1 MPEKVS
7 IIIPAY
13 NASQTLRRCVASV
26 LKQTLQDFHIYIVDD
41 CSMDETWQLMQ
52 CLAEE
57 DSRIS
62 IYRQHTNQGPAAAR
76 NFVLDIVRGEWLY
89 FIDSDDEIS
98 SNFLDA
104 MITEGERTGKEMV
117 LGSIKKINIDGTVLT
132 EWVAGNKYITD
143 SPEQTLQVA
152 YGEKDDLE
160 FMMNLLWTKI
170 YRHRLFCGVKLPV
183 GRLQEDAFIMPYLIY
198 NSNTGVAVATDA
210 CYFYYDNASSVSH
223 QAQNG
228 ISDLKRREDLLYLYE
243 HHIMLYKQHG
253 NTLFY
258 RSRLNYL
265 NNVISI
271 YHLHYE
277 SLGHQCAD
285 DFKQIHLDYK
295 RHFKEAIKEHNPYL
309 SWQLCLVLMLFVL
322 SPSLYMRIFR
332 H

>member
-1 MPEKVS
+1 MLEKIS

-13 NASQTLRRCVASV
+13 NASHTLRRCVESV

-41 CSMDETWQLMQ
+41 CSTDETWQLMQ
-52 CLAEE
+52 CLAKE
-57 DSRIS
+57 DPRIS
-62 IYRQHTNQGPAAAR
+62 IYQQHANLGPAAAR
-76 NFVLDIVRGEWLY
+76 NHVLDIVRGEWLY

-104 MITEGERTGKEMV
+104 MVAEGERTGKEMV
-117 LGSIKKINIDGTVLT
+117 LGSIKQINIDGTVLK
-132 EWVAGNKYITD
+132 EWVAESKYITD

-160 FMMNLLWTKI
+160 FMMNLLCIKI
-170 YRHRLFCGVKLPV
+170 YHRNLFNGIRFPI

-228 ISDLKRREDLLYLYE
+228 FSDLKRREDLLYLYE

-271 YHLHYE
+271 YHLHYKL
-277 SLGHQCAD
+277 LGHKCAD
-285 DFKQIHLDYK
+285 DFQQIHLDYK
-295 RHFKEAIKEHNPYL
+295 RHLKEAIKEHNPNL
-309 SWQLCLVLMLFVL
+309 SWQLCLVLMLFAL
-322 SPSLYMRIFR
+322 SPSLYMWIFR